1 MFSARIENALR
12 SAHAAHSGQSR
23 KGLSD
28 VPYVTHVVHVGLI
41 LSQLGYDEA
50 VISAGILHDI
60 VEDCEGWTIER
71 VTREFGPDVSAIVAE
86 LTEDK
91 AKSWD
96 ERKEDGVRRVRG
108 MSPPAVA
115 VKAADK
121 LHNLRCLVADLNAAH
136 ERDHVWSKFKGGRAR
151 TLEMSARLVAEL
163 EARADP
169 RLARALRS
177 ALDELTVLAAA

>member
-1 MFSARIENALR
+1 MFSARIEHALR

-41 LSQLGYDEA
+41 LAQLGYDDVVVA
-50 VISAGILHDI
+50 AGILHDV

-71 VTREFGPDVSAIVAE
+71 VAREFGNDVAAIVAE

-91 AKSWD
+91 SKSWD
-96 ERKEDGVRRVRG
+96 ERKDDGVRRVRG

-121 LHNLRCLVADLNAAH
+121 LHNLRCLVADLNSASS
-136 ERDHVWSKFKGGRAR
+136 RDEVWSKFKGGRAR
-151 TLEMSARLVAEL
+151 TVEMSARLVSEL

-177 ALDELTVLAAA
+177 ALDELSALAAA